1 MHSVRWLGLT
11 CAIIAAG
18 EAQLSAQSHSRTESD
33 AAAVA
38 EARSLL
44 KALVETNT
52 THDRG
57 STTAAARLL
66 ADRFLQAGWPVADV
80 EIAGPSPTRQNLVV
94 RWRASAPVAKPVM
107 FMSHLDVVE
116 AKREDWDSDPFV
128 LREQDGYLYG
138 RGVLDDK
145 AAVATWTAGM
155 IALRHAGWRPSRD
168 IVLLLTAAEEG
179 GDENGVD
186 WLLHNRRAL
195 FDADFVLN
203 ADAAGPE
210 LHDGKVTLFA
220 VDVAEKTPMTIDLA
234 VSNPGGHSSRPR
246 LDNAIY
252 SLAHALVRLEQYR
265 FPVQLGDLQRAML
278 TSAAGAASTDVAAA
292 LRAILRD
299 PGDSAAAAALER
311 VPHLNAMLRTTCV
324 ATMLAGGHA
333 YNALPQRATATVNCR
348 ILPGVQPDT
357 VIAQIRRAVADSAV
371 HFGTPVLSKPAAP
384 ATPVRADVMQLLS
397 RAVASSWGTDVR
409 VQPMLSLGATDGSFI
424 RLAGVPTYTIW
435 HVPLDPADMRAHG
448 RDERILA
455 KSFDESVGFARNL
468 IRAAAGDA
476 HASGAIP

>member
-1 MHSVRWLGLT
+1 MHSARWLGLT
-11 CAIIAAG
+11 GAIIASCA
-18 EAQLSAQSHSRTESD
+18 APLSAQSDSRTASD

-52 THDRG
+52 TRDHG

-66 ADRFLQAGWPVADV
+66 ADRFLQAGWPSADV
-80 EIAGPSPTRQNLVV
+80 EVAGPSATRQNLVV
-94 RWRASAPVAKPVM
+94 RWRASSPSAKPVI
-107 FMSHLDVVE
+107 FLSHLDVVE

-128 LREQDGYLYG
+128 LREKDGYLYG

-145 AAVATWTAGM
+145 AAVATWTTGL
-155 IALRHAGWRPSRD
+155 IALRRAGWRPTRD
-168 IVLLLTAAEEG
+168 IVLLLTADEEG

-220 VDVAEKTPMTIDLA
+220 VDVAEKTPMTIDLT

-265 FPVQLGDLQRAML
+265 FPVQLSDLQRAML
-278 TSAAGAASTDVAAA
+278 TSAAAAAPAQVAEA

-299 PGDSAAAAALER
+299 PGDSAAAATLER

-324 ATMLAGGHA
+324 ATQLAGGHA
-333 YNALPQRATATVNCR
+333 INALPQRATATVNCR
-348 ILPGVQPDT
+348 ILPGVPPDT
-357 VIAQIRRAVADSAV
+357 VIAQLRRVVADSVV
-371 HFGTPVLSKPAAP
+371 HFGLPLLSKPAATASP
-384 ATPVRADVMQLLS
+384 MRADVLQLLT
-397 RAVASSWGTDVR
+397 RAVASGWGSAVR
-409 VQPMLSLGATDGSFI
+409 VQPMLSLGATDGAFI

-455 KSFDESVGFARNL
+455 RSFDESVAFARNL
-468 IRAAAGDA
+468 IREAAGRA
-476 HASGAIP
+476 P